1 MFDLDKKKSHEI
13 FCVFSRYRRGKNWLY
28 NRELRTTAVAKLN
41 STDYFQ
47 CSQTPVYSFGSNYF
61 ANYIH
66 GRRRQLQKQ
75 LCSIFFSNSPIRAR
89 EHTHRRVDDKWKC
102 ASLETVFFISRKWRT
117 RNHVIIQEWAKEG
130 KKLFS
135 VCHVNET
142 KFFFFIFQHILVDVS
157 VYSPCWTLLFARDW
171 RRDLQQF
178 SVQCVKDEIING
190 AKIIALIAIDR
201 MRIYY

>member
-1 MFDLDKKKSHEI
+1 MEFPKQPSNIHSQSEPNSQLRSIKLIKSELKYVFGVREWMRDDVRSRQKKKSHEI

-28 NRELRTTAVAKLN
+28 NRVLRTTAVAKLN

-102 ASLETVFFISRKWRT
+102 ASLETVF
-117 RNHVIIQEWAKEG
+117 
-130 KKLFS
+130 LF
-135 VCHVNET
+135 HENEELET
-142 KFFFFIFQHILVDVS
+142 
-157 VYSPCWTLLFARDW
+157 
-171 RRDLQQF
+171 
-178 SVQCVKDEIING
+178 
-190 AKIIALIAIDR
+190 
-201 MRIYY
+201 M